1 MPTTRLRNLLNR
13 LKYARAPAT
22 AAIETPNKMPWMIH
36 VFKLLLEEEEEE
48 ESIEEEEEDD
58 DESEEEQIV
67 MAEGENVTVAK

>member
-36 VFKLLLEEEEEE
+36 VFKLLLEEEEE
-48 ESIEEEEEDD
+48 SIEEEEEDD